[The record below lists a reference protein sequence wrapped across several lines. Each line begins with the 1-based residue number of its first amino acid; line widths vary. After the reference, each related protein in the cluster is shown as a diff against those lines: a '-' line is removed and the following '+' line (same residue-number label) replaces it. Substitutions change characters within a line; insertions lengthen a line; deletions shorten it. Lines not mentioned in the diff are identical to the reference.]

1 MIVLYKNRFN
11 GEIIVCEEENE
22 KQILNNYFGKE
33 ANRKLKDYERR
44 ISVSNV
50 FIILSNT
57 TVYG

>member
-50 FIILSNT
+50 FIIHSNT